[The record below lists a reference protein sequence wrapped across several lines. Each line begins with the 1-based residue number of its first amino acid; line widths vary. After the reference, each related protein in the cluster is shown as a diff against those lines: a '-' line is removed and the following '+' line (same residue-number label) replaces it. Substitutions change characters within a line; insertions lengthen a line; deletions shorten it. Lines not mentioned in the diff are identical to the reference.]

1 MQIPPSVKRK
11 RRKNLAAYVDPLA
24 PAPTGDKPMG
34 NIIIIIIDI
43 GRLYVIDVFFS
54 FVFRTLFGFRN
65 ETISSLPAVETFHS
79 EYFARREKYWLA
91 RLT

>member
-34 NIIIIIIDI
+34 NIIIIIIIMNTSI
-43 GRLYVIDVFFS
+43 GTKDVVFMKCVIKLEKIKVS
-54 FVFRTLFGFRN
+54 
-65 ETISSLPAVETFHS
+65 PHS
-79 EYFARREKYWLA
+79 EK
-91 RLT
+91 TS